1 MRVVPCICIHVLY
14 CLGMRVAPCTYIYV
28 LYCLGTRVVPCT
40 YIHVLYCLGMRVA
53 PCTYIHVL
61 SRYESSPVYIYLCT
75 VLSRYESSPVYKMN
89 TSQMHANLQEEYN
102 SPEWQRALQTL
113 NLSLEEVAH
122 IRSVLT
128 KAELEV
134 GLQFTNC

>member
-1 MRVVPCICIHVLY
+1 M
-14 CLGMRVAPCTYIYV
+14 YIY
-28 LYCLGTRVVPCT
+28 LCT
-40 YIHVLYCLGMRVA
+40 
-53 PCTYIHVL
+53 VL
-61 SRYESSPVYIYLCT
+61 SRYESSVHLFMYCTCLGMKVVYIYLCT
-75 VLSRYESSPVYKMN
+75 VLSRYESSPVYRLN
-89 TSQMHANLQEEYN
+89 TSQMYANLQEEYN

-134 GLQFTNC
+134 GLQFYICF

>member
-1 MRVVPCICIHVLY
+1 MYLCIVLSY
-14 CLGMRVAPCTYIYV
+14 ESSLHESSPVYMYSCT
-28 LYCLGTRVVPCT
+28 
-40 YIHVLYCLGMRVA
+40 
-53 PCTYIHVL
+53 VL

>member
-1 MRVVPCICIHVLY
+1 MANQEY
-14 CLGMRVAPCTYIYV
+14 FD
-28 LYCLGTRVVPCT
+28 
-40 YIHVLYCLGMRVA
+40 
-53 PCTYIHVL
+53 L
-61 SRYESSPVYIYLCT
+61 SFDHD
-75 VLSRYESSPVYKMN
+75 YK
-89 TSQMHANLQEEYN
+89 SQVSGPQMHASLQEEYN

-134 GLQFTNC
+134 EKREIVIDMILYLIQRNGEKKYLGIYKKWREIVVG